1 MPSLPSRFAAAVIV
15 GAGLLSGCSDDKA
28 PAAPQRPAPEV
39 VVMTVAPQPIPYVST
54 FVAQTESS
62 RQVDIVARVSG
73 FLDRIAYQEGE
84 TVREGQVLF
93 QLDPKPFEAQ
103 AEAARGEVQAQ
114 QARFT
119 TAGANLNRIKP
130 LAQQNAL
137 SQADLDRAQG
147 EYDSAKAAVFSAQAK
162 LKEAELNLGYTTI
175 RSPVNGLASRAAQRQ
190 GAYINSMSTEAKL
203 TYVAAL
209 DPIWVNFSVSQNQA
223 AQWREMY
230 EKGTLVRP
238 ADNDYVVDLIMPDGR
253 RFPQRGRINF
263 ADPSFSQ
270 DTGSF
275 LVRAVLP
282 NPTKELRPG
291 MFVTAEVRGAMRP
304 NAIIVPQLAVQQGAN
319 GHLVYVV
326 NAGGAAEV
334 RPVLVGDYVGTRD
347 IVISSGLAAGDRV
360 IIDGVMR
367 VVPGQPVK
375 VSATKSQQEA
385 TSVPVYKP
393 AAEVPP
399 PSAEKARLTA
409 VEQSGGAI
417 GPGRYGPVQ
426 FGETLLGI
434 VARARPEGV
443 SVEQT
448 FVGIYRANPDAFEP
462 DHHRLKKGVV
472 LTIPSREQLAAIDQN
487 AAVAELRAASEKWRA
502 AHGGKR

>member
-1 MPSLPSRFAAAVIV
+1 MSFLPSRFTAAVLV
-15 GAGLLSGCSDDKA
+15 GAGLLSGCSNDKA

-39 VVMTVAPQPIPYVST
+39 VVMTVAPQAIPYVST

-119 TAGANLNRIKP
+119 TAQANLNRIKP

-147 EYDSAKAAVFSAQAK
+147 EFDSAKAAVFSAQAK

-190 GAYINSMSTEAKL
+190 GAYINSMSTDAKL

-223 AQWREMY
+223 AHWREMY

-238 ADNDYVVDLIMPDGR
+238 ANNDYVVDLIMPDGR

-319 GHLVYVV
+319 GHLVFVV
-326 NAGGAAEV
+326 NASGTAEV
-334 RPVLVGDYVGTRD
+334 RPVVVGDYVGTKD
-347 IVISSGLAAGDRV
+347 IVVSSGLAAGDQV
-360 IIDGVMR
+360 VIDGVMR
-367 VVPGQPVK
+367 VVPGQAVK
-375 VSATKSQQEA
+375 VSASKTQQEA

-393 AAEVPP
+393 AAEMPP
-399 PSAEKARLTA
+399 PSAEKANLPA
-409 VEQSGGAI
+409 AAPAGGAI

-443 SVEQT
+443 SMEQT

-472 LTIPSREQLAAIDQN
+472 LTIPPREQLAAIDQN
-487 AAVAELRAASEKWRA
+487 AAVAEVRAASEKWRA